1 MENDFNGQN
10 QVKQDGE
17 WQSSGS
23 TDNGASSWGQ
33 SSAQDGFSSQQNTAG
48 TANTYV
54 NQGGPV
60 AKPVNIV
67 TGIVG
72 AFVGVLI
79 GVVLWVIIYQMGF
92 IAGIAGFVMMIC
104 AFKGFELLGGR
115 MNLVG
120 AVICIVLVLVA
131 VYFAHNI
138 SVAISIMQE
147 MEDVGFS
154 AAYKSIP
161 QFRELVSEFDK
172 AYLHDLLFGYGLTLV
187 AIVPSIKGKFR
198 R

>member
-1 MENDFNGQN
+1 MENDLNGQN
-10 QVKQDGE
+10 KPDQDGE
-17 WQSSGS
+17 WHSSSS
-23 TDNGASSWGQ
+23 TDNNAAWGQ
-33 SSAQDGFSSQQNTAG
+33 SSAQTSSSSQNMASS
-48 TANTYV
+48 ANTYP
-54 NQGGPV
+54 NQGGL
-60 AKPVNIV
+60 AEKPVNIV

-79 GVVLWVIIYQMGF
+79 GVVLWVVIYQLGI

-115 MNLVG
+115 MNLAG
-120 AVICIVLVLVA
+120 AIICIVLVLIA

-147 MEDVGFS
+147 MDGVSFS
-154 AAYKSIP
+154 NAYKSISE
-161 QFRELVSEFDK
+161 FRELLSEFNE
-172 AYLHDLLFGYGLTLV
+172 AYLHDLLIGYGLTLV
-187 AIVPSIKGKFR
+187 AIIPSIKGKFR

>member
-10 QVKQDGE
+10 QVNQNEE
-17 WQSSGS
+17 WQSASN
-23 TDNGASSWGQ
+23 TSSWEQ
-33 SSAQDGFSSQQNTAG
+33 PSAQDGFQAQNAEG
-48 TANTYV
+48 IANTYV
-54 NQGGPV
+54 GKGGPV
-60 AKPVNIV
+60 EKPVNIV

-72 AFVGVLI
+72 AFVGVII

-115 MNLVG
+115 MNIAG
-120 AVICIVLVLVA
+120 AVICIVLVLLA

-147 MEDVGFS
+147 MDDVSFS

-161 QFRELVSEFDK
+161 EFRKLVSEFDK

-187 AIVPSIKGKFR
+187 AIIPSIKGKFR

>member
-10 QVKQDGE
+10 QVNQDGE
-17 WQSSGS
+17 WQSAGS

-33 SSAQDGFSSQQNTAG
+33 SSAQGGFSSQNTTG
-48 TANTYV
+48 TANTYAA
-54 NQGGPV
+54 QGGLV
-60 AKPVNIV
+60 EKPVNMV

-72 AFVGVLI
+72 AFIGVLI

-115 MNLVG
+115 INIVG
-120 AVICIVLVLVA
+120 AIICIAFVLIA
-131 VYFAHNI
+131 VYFGHNI

-147 MEDVGFS
+147 MDGVGFS

-161 QFRELVSEFDK
+161 EFRKLVSEFDK

-187 AIVPSIKGKFR
+187 AIIPSIKGKFR

>member
-1 MENDFNGQN
+1 M
-10 QVKQDGE
+10 
-17 WQSSGS
+17 
-23 TDNGASSWGQ
+23 
-33 SSAQDGFSSQQNTAG
+33 
-48 TANTYV
+48 
-54 NQGGPV
+54 
-60 AKPVNIV
+60 

-115 MNLVG
+115 MNIAG
-120 AVICIVLVLVA
+120 AIICIALVLIA

-147 MEDVGFS
+147 MDDVGFS

-161 QFRELVSEFDK
+161 EFRKLVSEFDK

-187 AIVPSIKGKFR
+187 AIIPSIKGKFR

>member
-1 MENDFNGQN
+1 MGNDFNGQN
-10 QVKQDGE
+10 QDGE
-17 WQSSGS
+17 WHSASS
-23 TDNGASSWGQ
+23 TDSNSSWGQ
-33 SSAQDGFSSQQNTAG
+33 SSAQDGFSSQNTASS
-48 TANTYV
+48 ANTYT
-54 NQGGPV
+54 NQGGP
-60 AKPVNIV
+60 AEKPVNIV

-79 GVVLWVIIYQMGF
+79 GVVLWVVIYQMGI

-115 MNLVG
+115 MNVAG
-120 AVICIVLVLVA
+120 AVICIALVLIA

-147 MEDVGFS
+147 MDDITFS
-154 AAYKSIP
+154 NAYKSIP
-161 QFRELVSEFDK
+161 EFRKLVSEFDK
-172 AYLHDLLFGYGLTLV
+172 AYLHDLLIGYGLTLV
-187 AIVPSIKGKFR
+187 AIIPSIKGKTR

>member
-1 MENDFNGQN
+1 MENDFNGQS
-10 QVKQDGE
+10 QVNQDGE
-17 WQSSGS
+17 WQSASS
-23 TDNGASSWGQ
+23 TDNSASSWGQ
-33 SSAQDGFSSQQNTAG
+33 SSGQDGFSSQSVAG
-48 TANTYV
+48 ANTYAG
-54 NQGGPV
+54 QGGL
-60 AKPVNIV
+60 AEKPVNIV

-115 MNLVG
+115 MNVVG
-120 AVICIVLVLVA
+120 AVICIVLVLLA

-147 MEDVGFS
+147 MEDVTFS

-161 QFRELVSEFDK
+161 EFRKLVSEFDK

-187 AIVPSIKGKFR
+187 AIIPSIKGKFR

>member
-10 QVKQDGE
+10 QVNQDGE
-17 WQSSGS
+17 WHSASS
-23 TDNGASSWGQ
+23 TDNNASWGQ
-33 SSAQDGFSSQQNTAG
+33 SYAQGGSSPQNMAG
-48 TANTYV
+48 SANTYAG
-54 NQGGPV
+54 QGGM
-60 AKPVNIV
+60 AEKPVNIV

-79 GVVLWVIIYQMGF
+79 GVVLWVVIYQLGI

-115 MNLVG
+115 MNLAG
-120 AVICIVLVLVA
+120 AVICIALVLIA

-147 MEDVGFS
+147 MDDVSFS
-154 AAYKSIP
+154 SAYKSIP
-161 QFRELVSEFDK
+161 EFRKLVSEFDK
-172 AYLHDLLFGYGLTLV
+172 AYLHDLLIGYGLTLV
-187 AIVPSIKGKFR
+187 AIIPSIKGKFR